1 MIIDDRKLSKI
12 EFPWPVADKPMLFYV
27 TQGQEEIAGSGTSYL
42 NRTEAA
48 NVEKIATR
56 FLRCGVKPDQIGIIT
71 PYEGQRAYLV
81 IVNDEHLYIWD
92 TLYFFVYKH
101 NIVLSSKLYFNIF
114 LGAIHAISS
123 ASSC

>member
-81 IVNDEHLYIWD
+81 SVNDEHLYIWD

-101 NIVLSSKLYFNIF
+101 NIVLSS
-114 LGAIHAISS
+114 
-123 ASSC
+123 

>member
-1 MIIDDRKLSKI
+1 MNIDDRKLSKI

-81 IVNDEHLYIWD
+81 HIML
-92 TLYFFVYKH
+92 FVFLMFSQILS
-101 NIVLSSKLYFNIF
+101 NINIALF
-114 LGAIHAISS
+114 IKFS
-123 ASSC
+123 